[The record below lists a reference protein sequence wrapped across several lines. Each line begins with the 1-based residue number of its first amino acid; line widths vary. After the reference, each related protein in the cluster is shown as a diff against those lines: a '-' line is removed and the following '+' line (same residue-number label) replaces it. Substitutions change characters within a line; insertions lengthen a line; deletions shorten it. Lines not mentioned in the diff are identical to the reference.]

1 MLGTM
6 RKFSKDAL
14 LDAPDNL
21 YADAIRSIDSYI
33 IRARKSTGWHEGLI
47 PLNYGVEPF
56 DGTMHNILSRR
67 RALVKIALPPSKRLP
82 RMDKSLRL

>member
-1 MLGTM
+1 MLKQMLGTM

-21 YADAIRSIDSYI
+21 YADAIRSIDSHL
-33 IRARKSTGWHEGLI
+33 IRARKFTGWHKGLI

-56 DGTMHNILSRR
+56 DGMMHNILSRH
-67 RALVKIALPPSKRLP
+67 
-82 RMDKSLRL
+82 